1 MIACVSPTEKDLSET
16 LNTLRYADR
25 AKNMRKPPIPQHLL
39 QFSAK
44 KRKFSHLN
52 LPKTPGKFLK
62 LNNTLGPAT
71 PISAVKS
78 TPKFNHTVSKSQTQ
92 CGKTRNSLSPK
103 KYFVKSTI
111 K

>member
-71 PISAVKS
+71 PSLPMKRRIVVLLVLDKKFIFSVK
-78 TPKFNHTVSKSQTQ
+78 
-92 CGKTRNSLSPK
+92 RML
-103 KYFVKSTI
+103 
-111 K
+111 